1 MPRNSHPPYLSICMY
16 DLLRILI
23 RFRFSTY
30 GIMIPQTDKEHNDY
44 IDFLFDACQTIED
57 VVGEDGSL
65 TKQLQTD
72 PEIAWCKTQLIN
84 SNTFGR
90 CVLELKDFEGLA
102 VESYYNMS
110 KEMADLLS
118 QQILSKVRSYKRSI
132 DAKSSET
139 RRNKN
144 NAQSAL
150 LHLMARNK
158 VEKEYTIK
166 DNMKKSAI
174 MGFLGKDQDKD
185 EENS

>member
-1 MPRNSHPPYLSICMY
+1 
-16 DLLRILI
+16 
-23 RFRFSTY
+23 
-30 GIMIPQTDKEHNDY
+30 MIPQTDKEHNDY

-72 PEIAWCKTQLIN
+72 PEIAWWKTQLVN
-84 SNTFGR
+84 SNSFGR
-90 CVLELKDFEGLA
+90 FAFELKNLEALA
-102 VESYYNMS
+102 VQCYYNMS
-110 KEMADLLS
+110 KEKADVLS
-118 QQILSKVRSYKRSI
+118 QQILQLISSYKRSI

-150 LHLMARNK
+150 LNSMSRNK

-174 MGFLGKDQDKD
+174 MGFLGKDQEKD